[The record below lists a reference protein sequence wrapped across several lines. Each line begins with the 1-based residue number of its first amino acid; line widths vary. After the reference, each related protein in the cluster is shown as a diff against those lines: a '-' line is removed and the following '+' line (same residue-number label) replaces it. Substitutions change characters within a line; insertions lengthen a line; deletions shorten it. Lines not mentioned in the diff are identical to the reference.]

1 MKWPA
6 SRMAAQEGKGFGM
19 YEEAARLEH
28 DGTDVIHLEVGRPSF
43 DTPDHIKQASKDAL
57 DAGIVHYGDLQGDPE
72 LRRALSGKLKAF
84 NGIDADPDE
93 VLITNGLTQASFATF
108 MAALEP
114 GDEVIVLEPYYPQHL
129 PKIGLIGGV
138 VVPVSL
144 RYGEGYR
151 LDAEA
156 VEGAITPKTT
166 MLVLVSP
173 ANPVGTVF
181 TPAEVEALAD
191 IARRYDLLVVTDE
204 VYEYITYD
212 GATHTSIASLSGMW
226 ERTISLFAFTKAY
239 AMDGW
244 RLGYVAAP
252 DRLLRDV
259 MRVTMNETTHP
270 NVFAQRG
277 AVAAVD
283 GPREALDRMV
293 DEDRRRRDLAHRRL
307 NEMAGVTCHLPDG
320 TIYAFPDV
328 SALGRTSQELAHL
341 LLQRAHVATE
351 AGAFYGRSGGG
362 TPAWLLRLGALRTSG
377 GGTGSHR
384 VRGDR
389 VGGRESTRSV
399 SAMWST

>member
-6 SRMAAQEGKGFGM
+6 ARMATQDGKGFGM
-19 YEEAARLEH
+19 YEEAALLEQG
-28 DGTDVIHLEVGRPSF
+28 GTDVIHLEVGRPSF
-43 DTPDHIKQASKDAL
+43 DTPEHIKDASKRAL

-72 LRRALSGKLKAF
+72 LRRALSEKLKTF

-108 MAALEP
+108 LAALDP

-129 PKIGLIGGV
+129 PKVRLIGGSV
-138 VVPVSL
+138 VSAPL
-144 RYGEGYR
+144 RFEDGYR

-156 VEGAITPKTT
+156 VEGAITARTKVLL
-166 MLVLVSP
+166 LVNP

-181 TPAEVEALAD
+181 RPDEIQALAD
-191 IARRYDLLVVTDE
+191 IARRHDLLVVTDE

-212 GATHTSIASLSGMW
+212 GATHTSIASLPGMW

-244 RLGYVAAP
+244 RLGYAVAP
-252 DRLLRDV
+252 RELLGPV

-277 AVAAVD
+277 AIAAVE
-283 GPREALDRMV
+283 GPPEALEGMV
-293 DEDRRRRDLAHRRL
+293 AEDRRRRDLAHRRL
-307 NEMAGVTCHLPDG
+307 NAMEGITCHLPEG
-320 TIYAFPDV
+320 TIYAFPDF
-328 SALGRTSQELAHL
+328 SALGLPSQEVAHE

-351 AGAFYGRSGGG
+351 AGSFYGPSGEGH
-362 TPAWLLRLGALRTSG
+362 LRICF
-377 GGTGSHR
+377 GSEPYDR
-384 VRGDR
+384 LEEAMDR
-389 VGGRESTRSV
+389 VEAVVADLMIQSAGGV
-399 SAMWST
+399 